1 MKKSII
7 LKLSM
12 AICLL
17 ITACQKDDQT
27 TEQSFAS
34 PKTVNGCVVLGER
47 IPDPYSLTYMVPA
60 FANMKQTGIDFP
72 FNQIEPT
79 GYYVKVL
86 VDNDSVKDILTSD
99 SSIVW
104 FDYPLDYEVSEH
116 GYYYEEAGCVGDQK
130 YLYAIVP
137 VGYTL
142 MANCK
147 SITLDSVFIPSD
159 YPIQGAYEKALD
171 ILEDEAYRLAGD
183 TANSGAKSSNKVYRR
198 ATIKAW
204 DDRLEQLVPLQ
215 GVRVK
220 FKQHS
225 KSCWGI
231 TNSNGVAI
239 SDKKFKSQYGINY
252 SIEWYRAN
260 WQIRKKLS
268 SGKIVDAIYTGPFLY
283 SDWALSITHGMSP
296 TLMHASVHKALLLTY
311 YSSLWT
317 IEKPSRNFGGKIR
330 VVCVDGESDFE
341 GQWGQSSCYGHP
353 SKEYATIWRK
363 EYGNPVDLTTDIIM
377 AATLHEMAHWSQY
390 KRLEFAPLPSNCITE
405 SWADCVMWYIMTH
418 YYHIPYTGYRGGKQ
432 NWVPSM
438 EPKAYSPLFID
449 LIDNY
454 NQSLNGG
461 DYPNDVI
468 SGYSLKFIQ
477 DSIIQDN
484 LLYSSV
490 KSNMYQHKKPGVTD
504 AQLDQLLYKYNQA
517 FGDN

>member
-116 GYYYEEAGCVGDQK
+116 GYYYKEAGCVGDQK

-142 MANCK
+142 MANCE

-183 TANSGAKSSNKVYRR
+183 TANCGAKSSHKVYHR
-198 ATIKAW
+198 ATITVR
-204 DDRLEQLVPLQ
+204 DDKLGQMVPLQ

-225 KSCWGI
+225 KTCWGI

-239 SDKKFKSQYGINY
+239 SDKQFKSQYGINY

-260 WQIRKKLS
+260 WQIKVKS
-268 SGKIVDAIYTGPFLY
+268 ASGKLKDAIYTGPFLY
-283 SDWALSITHGMSP
+283 SDWELRITHDMSL

-317 IEKPSRNFGGKIR
+317 IEKPMKRQWSKIN
-330 VVCVDGESDFE
+330 VVCVDDESTEE
-341 GQWGQSSCYGHP
+341 GQVGYSNLSRYSSN
-353 SKEYATIWRK
+353 EDVTIWIRK
-363 EYGNPVDLTTDIIM
+363 CGYLENLRTDEIM

-390 KRLEFAPLPSNCITE
+390 KRLEFEPLPSNCITE
-405 SWADCVMWYIMTH
+405 SWADCVMWYIMTY
-418 YYHIPYTGYRGGKQ
+418 YYHIPYTGYGGGKQ

-504 AQLDQLLYKYNQA
+504 AQLDQLLYKYNRA